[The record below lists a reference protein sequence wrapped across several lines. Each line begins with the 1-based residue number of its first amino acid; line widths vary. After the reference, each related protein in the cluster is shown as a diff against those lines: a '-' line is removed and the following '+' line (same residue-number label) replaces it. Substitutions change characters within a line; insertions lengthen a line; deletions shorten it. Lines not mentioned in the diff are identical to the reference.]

1 VSKYGWY
8 AVCSIVSTLL
18 PFLYR
23 GCINENFSLS
33 GKIPL
38 ERAVLQK
45 YFKGELGEGGHIFR
59 ILIEIISM

>member
-1 VSKYGWY
+1 MS
-8 AVCSIVSTLL
+8 SLL

-23 GCINENFSLS
+23 GCINENFRLS

-45 YFKGELGEGGHIFR
+45 YFKGELIEGEL
-59 ILIEIISM
+59 ILRTFVEITSL